1 MPKNPYKGKFT
12 PKVHVEEIAP
22 KITINTTV
30 NVQSLIDAHLI
41 YTGRES
47 GKQYEWNRAG
57 AIVSV
62 YETDVPELLSKRLGG
77 KPCCGGDEEGNRI
90 FQLAN

>member
-1 MPKNPYKGKFT
+1 MPGK
-12 PKVHVEEIAP
+12 PQSKSSAKVSETAVEETSHTD
-22 KITINTTV
+22 KINYR

-62 YETDVPELLSKRLGG
+62 DERDIPELLSKRLGG
-77 KPCCGGDEEGNRI
+77 KSCCGGEEGNKI
-90 FQLAN
+90 FELAQ